1 MVRQDLDLL
10 VPHGFQ
16 LDQGV
21 QAVHRFPGDQAGA
34 GGGGGVG
41 VGGEGVE
48 EVGVEACNSKSW
60 NTKVHRRQDIHSR
73 KDWLLF

>member
-21 QAVHRFPGDQAGA
+21 QAVHRFPGDQALPA
-34 GGGGGVG
+34 VG
-41 VGGEGVE
+41 EVV
-48 EVGVEACNSKSW
+48 EVGVEEEEEE
-60 NTKVHRRQDIHSR
+60 VHNRILH
-73 KDWLLF
+73 KMEHNN

>member
-21 QAVHRFPGDQAGA
+21 QAVHRFPGDQALPAVGEVVE
-34 GGGGGVG
+34 VG
-41 VGGEGVE
+41 VEAVE

>member
-16 LDQGV
+16 L
-21 QAVHRFPGDQAGA
+21 FPGDQALPAVGEVVE
-34 GGGGGVG
+34 VG
-41 VGGEGVE
+41 VEAVE